1 MSKVSNVI
9 SLFRGKDVVEKC
21 KNKEESSLSE
31 AWQISL
37 PFNAPPMVFVI
48 HSEVLALN
56 VDFKGFIEAIEPAAI
71 FDMRKAPRLDFISSN
86 RINSFALLDSMH
98 VKYFD
103 VLGRTGFSS
112 SRASEIELSAFI
124 GDVCSRAESIGF
136 DNHPVIML
144 FDDSDFYRRCE
155 RALIENFDLESIS
168 ENSLA
173 EFSHRDSKLRM

>member
-1 MSKVSNVI
+1 MSKISNVI
-9 SLFRGKDVVEKC
+9 SLFRGKNVAAKYEGE
-21 KNKEESSLSE
+21 EESSSSE

-56 VDFKGFIEAIEPAAI
+56 VDFKAFIEAIEPVAI

-86 RINSFALLDSMH
+86 RVNSFALLDSMH

-112 SRASEIELSAFI
+112 SRASEFELSVFI
-124 GDVCSRAESIGF
+124 GDICSRAESIGG
-136 DNHPVIML
+136 DNHPMIML
-144 FDDSDFYRRCE
+144 FDDSDFYHRCE
-155 RALIENFDLESIS
+155 RALVKNFDLENVSK
-168 ENSLA
+168 NSLA
-173 EFSHRDSKLRM
+173 EFSHGDSKLRM

>member
-9 SLFRGKDVVEKC
+9 SLFRGKDVAKKYKGEEKY
-21 KNKEESSLSE
+21 SSSE

-56 VDFKGFIEAIEPAAI
+56 VDFKSFIEAIEPAAI

-86 RINSFALLDSMH
+86 RVNSFALLDSMR

-112 SRASEIELSAFI
+112 SRASEVELSAFI
-124 GDVCSRAESIGF
+124 GDVCGRAESIGF
-136 DNHPVIML
+136 NNHPMIML
-144 FDDSDFYRRCE
+144 FDDSDFYHRCE
-155 RALIENFDLESIS
+155 SALVENFDLENVS

-173 EFSHRDSKLRM
+173 EFSHGDSKLRM

>member
-1 MSKVSNVI
+1 MSKISNVI
-9 SLFRGKDVVEKC
+9 SIFRGKHVAEKYESEEKC
-21 KNKEESSLSE
+21 SLSE

-37 PFNAPPMVFVI
+37 PFNAPPMIFVI

-56 VDFKGFIEAIEPAAI
+56 VDFKAFIESIEPAAI

-112 SRASEIELSAFI
+112 SKATEVEFSAFV
-124 GDVCSRAESIGF
+124 GDVCSRAENIGG
-136 DNHPVIML
+136 DNHPMIML
-144 FDDSDFYRRCE
+144 FDDSDFYYRCE
-155 RALIENFDLESIS
+155 RALVKNFDLENVS
-168 ENSLA
+168 ESSLA
-173 EFSHRDSKLRM
+173 EFFQGDSRLRM